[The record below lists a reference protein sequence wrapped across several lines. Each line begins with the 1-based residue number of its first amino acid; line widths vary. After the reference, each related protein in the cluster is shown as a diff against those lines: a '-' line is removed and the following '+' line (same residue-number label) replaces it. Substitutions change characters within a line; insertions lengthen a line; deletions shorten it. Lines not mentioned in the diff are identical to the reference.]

1 MMKNVYVGWGPV
13 GMTKIAAGQSKRL
26 KLNQS
31 KVTEGLDSEFQLSI
45 ISDFEGTPVWQ
56 SSNVEVAEVDQEGN
70 VRIVGYGTAIITVTV
85 GDLKGVCVI
94 NSPAPKPEPEPE
106 PELPTNILDTTKIY
120 YGVINP
126 DLETFT
132 GYSCITEQD
141 LVSAFESGL
150 LKETSLQSYSKLEIP
165 AVGLQAIV
173 ILIPEDK
180 PHVAYKNELDEQK
193 HFDETNVEGMVL
205 ESNGDVAICGFK
217 VYGELITVPEYKGS
231 YLIDIE

>member
-13 GMTKIAAGQSKRL
+13 GMTKIAAGQSKKL

-94 NSPAPKPEPEPE
+94 NSPAPKPEPEP
-106 PELPTNILDTTKIY
+106 PTSILDTTKIY

-126 DLETFT
+126 DLEIFT

-141 LVSAFESGL
+141 LANAFEEGL
-150 LKETSLQSYSKLEIP
+150 LSEIALQSYNKLEIP
-165 AVGLQAIV
+165 AKGLQAIV
-173 ILIPEDK
+173 ILIPENK
-180 PHVAYKNELDEQK
+180 SHVAFKNEFDEQK
-193 HFDETNVEGMVL
+193 LFDETNVEGMNL
-205 ESNGDVAICGFK
+205 ESNGEVTVGGFK
-217 VYGELITVPEYKGS
+217 IYGELITVPEYNGS
-231 YLIDIE
+231 YLIDIA